1 VGAFGALGL
10 TFGSA
15 LYMHGYANGGSIAF
29 GGFAIIILVMIV

>member
-15 LYMHGYANGGSIAF
+15 MYMHGYLNGSSIMLA
-29 GGFAIIILVMIV
+29 GLLIVLIVMIV